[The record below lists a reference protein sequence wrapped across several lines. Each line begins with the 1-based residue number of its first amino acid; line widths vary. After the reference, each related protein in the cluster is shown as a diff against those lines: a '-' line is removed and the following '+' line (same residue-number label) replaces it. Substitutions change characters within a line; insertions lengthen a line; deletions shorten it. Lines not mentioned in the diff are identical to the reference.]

1 MALKLLTNL
10 DHTEAGTGGDFQET
24 AFGHRV
30 RLVRS
35 YNIPESPSRSIIV
48 YHSITGYNNIFL
60 IIDKKIKHRKSGR
73 DNESGRSSRSQKIF
87 KIEVLKNFANF
98 TRKRLC

>member
-1 MALKLLTNL
+1 MALKLLRNL

-24 AFGHRV
+24 VFGHRV

-48 YHSITGYNNIFL
+48 YHSITGYNNILFV
-60 IIDKKIKHRKSGR
+60 DKRIKHRKS
-73 DNESGRSSRSQKIF
+73 
-87 KIEVLKNFANF
+87 V
-98 TRKRLC
+98 